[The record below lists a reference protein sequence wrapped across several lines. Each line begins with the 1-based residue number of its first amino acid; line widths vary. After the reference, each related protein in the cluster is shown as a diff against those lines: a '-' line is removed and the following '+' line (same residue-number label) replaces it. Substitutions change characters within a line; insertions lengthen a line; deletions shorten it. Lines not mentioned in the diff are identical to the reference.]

1 MLISTC
7 LAPTVYADS
16 LTWTGSGDGTSW
28 SDGGNWS
35 GGSEPTSA
43 ETVWINSYNGPTIG
57 AALAA
62 TATKLSVG
70 TTDGGIGSLTI
81 SNGGSLSIGHNLLL
95 GDNYSGATGYLTISD
110 GSSIAIGGAL
120 VVGQSG
126 TGIVSIES
134 GSSIRTSSFLIGNMA
149 GGNGQATVTGA
160 GSTVE
165 IGSHL
170 YIGRNGPGTLTVSDG
185 GTVSASGVLSIAM
198 NSGFTGA
205 LNIGAASGDIAVAPG
220 IVTAS
225 SGIVFG
231 TGTGRIVFNH
241 TSSDYVFSNSISG
254 AGTIEADAGITYL
267 TGDLSGFTGAFDIAG
282 GALGFSPSRVQTLS
296 NSFSGSSGALSFT
309 SGTTYLTGDGS
320 GYTSTTSVSGTGILS
335 VNGTLGGAVDV
346 ASGGTL
352 KGSGTV
358 GGVAV
363 ASGGAVA
370 PGNSIGTLYVSGNVS
385 FAPGSTYDVEAN
397 ASSSDKIVAS
407 GSGSITGGAV
417 RVIPYQ
423 GALIP
428 AGTSWSILSAAGG
441 VSGSF
446 DDVSFISNSL
456 FLTATLAYDATDV
469 TASIVRNNTRFASMA
484 GSGNQ
489 ARAAAA
495 IESLGAGNSLYDAI
509 SWQSDAA
516 TARQAYQALNGE
528 IHANIKASVL
538 EDQSAM
544 SRILASRMA
553 QSQDADG
560 FAGSPGQTPSVAQQ
574 TRFDSSQNA
583 RDRRMMA
590 RAPYGDT
597 LVTDK
602 PAPTPTRYDPAIW
615 AQGFGDWGH
624 RDGDASAGAFK
635 HQNKGLM
642 TGIDWM
648 MGDKWRTGLA
658 FGYQHADYK
667 QDDFTGA
674 TGRADRYSLSAYGGR
689 SWGKLSLRTGVTYAY
704 SDIDTTR
711 GISFPY
717 FSDYLKASYE
727 AHSVSGFGEAAYW
740 FGNKDTKA
748 EPFAN
753 LAYGYVNVPGFS
765 EKGGAAALTAKD
777 STDTLGT
784 TTLGVRLRQTLSFLE
799 MAKNKAAIRALA
811 GWMHAIGDVNPETSL
826 RFAGSSAF
834 KAQSAPLARDAA
846 VLGAGVD
853 YLIGDQTTLG
863 VAYTGQVG
871 KHADTQAV
879 RGNVSYRF

>member
-1 MLISTC
+1 MLS
-7 LAPTVYADS
+7 V
-16 LTWTGSGDGTSW
+16 
-28 SDGGNWS
+28 SDG
-35 GGSEPTSA
+35 A
-43 ETVWINSYNGPTIG
+43 IINDDR
-57 AALAA
+57 
-62 TATKLSVG
+62 V
-70 TTDGGIGSLTI
+70 
-81 SNGGSLSIGHNLLL
+81 
-95 GDNYSGATGYLTISD
+95 
-110 GSSIAIGGAL
+110 L
-120 VVGQSG
+120 VAGFA
-126 TGIVSIES
+126 S
-134 GSSIRTSSFLIGNMA
+134 GSYGTIN
-149 GGNGQATVTGA
+149 VTGA
-160 GSTVE
+160 DSAVE
-165 IGSHL
+165 SDRSIQIGYS
-170 YIGRNGPGTLTVSDG
+170 GTGTLTVSDS
-185 GTVSASGVLSIAM
+185 GTVSAARTLQIGVVSGS
-198 NSGFTGA
+198 TGT
-205 LNIGAASGDIAVAPG
+205 LNIGAAIGEAAAAPG
-220 IVTAS
+220 TVTAS
-225 SGIVFG
+225 GGIVFG
-231 TGTGRIVFNH
+231 EGTGTIVFNH
-241 TSSDYVFSNSISG
+241 TSTGYTFANSISG
-254 AGTIEADAGITYL
+254 VGTIESLAGTTYL
-267 TGDLSGFTGAFDIAG
+267 TGNLSGFTGTFDIEG
-282 GALGFSPSRVQTLS
+282 GTLSVVTSGVQTLA
-296 NSFSGSSGALSFT
+296 NSLTGSGTMAFT
-309 SGTTYLTGDGS
+309 SGTTYLTGDS
-320 GYTSTTSVSGTGILS
+320 SSFSGTADVSDTGVLS
-335 VNGTLGGAVDV
+335 VNGTLGGTVDV
-346 ASGGTL
+346 ADGGTL

-358 GGVAV
+358 GAV
-363 ASGGAVA
+363 DAASGGTVA
-370 PGNSIGTLYVSGNVS
+370 PGNSIGTLNVSGAVA
-385 FAPGSTYDVEAN
+385 FASGSVYEVEAN
-397 ASSSDKIVAS
+397 ATSSDKIEATGAATLS
-407 GSGSITGGAV
+407 GGTVSL
-417 RVIPYQ
+417 IPYQ
-423 GALIP
+423 GALLR
-428 AGTSWSILSAAGG
+428 AGTTYTILSAAGG
-441 VSGSF
+441 VAGTF
-446 DDVSFISNSL
+446 DNITFSTNSL
-456 FLTATLAYDATDV
+456 FLTGALSYGVNDV
-469 TASIVRNNTRFASMA
+469 YASIVRNGTSFVSVA

-489 ARAAAA
+489 ANTAKA
-495 IESLGAGNSLYDAI
+495 IESLGAGSSLYDAVTL
-509 SWQSDAA
+509 QSDVA
-516 TARQAYQALNGE
+516 TTRQAFQSLTGE
-528 IHANIKASVL
+528 IHANVKASIL

-560 FAGSPGQTPSVAQQ
+560 FAGSPGQAPVVAQPKRVD
-574 TRFDSSQNA
+574 TAQNA

-590 RAPYGDT
+590 HPPYGDS
-597 LVTDK
+597 LVPEK

-624 RDGDASAGAFK
+624 LDGDTTAGAFK
-635 HQNKGLM
+635 HQSKGLM
-642 TGIDWM
+642 TGVDWM
-648 MGDKWRTGLA
+648 ASEHWRTGLA